1 MKHRIQFLRRRREF
15 ITLLGGAAAWPLVAR
30 AQQQGMPVIGFLS
43 TSPGPIASIVVGFRG
58 GLNETG
64 FTEGRNVAIDFRWA
78 DQYDQLPALA
88 ADLVRRQVT
97 VIAASGL
104 PAAAAAKAAT
114 ATIPIVF
121 QLASDPVALGLVAS
135 LNRPG
140 GNVTGLTSLN
150 EEIGPKRLELLHEVV
165 PTATTVAL
173 LMNPT
178 SPNVETLS
186 RDLQAVARTL
196 SLKLHVL
203 HASNERDFDTVF
215 ATLARL
221 QAGGLVTGAHAFFN
235 SRSEQLAALARR
247 HAVPMITPYREFAEA
262 GGLMS
267 YGHSITEQYRQA
279 GIYVG
284 RILKGEKPSDLPVQQ
299 ATKVELII
307 NLKAATALGVT
318 FPLSLLGR
326 ADEVIE

>member
-1 MKHRIQFLRRRREF
+1 M
-15 ITLLGGAAAWPLVAR
+15 
-30 AQQQGMPVIGFLS
+30 
-43 TSPGPIASIVVGFRG
+43 
-58 GLNETG
+58 
-64 FTEGRNVAIDFRWA
+64 
-78 DQYDQLPALA
+78 
-88 ADLVRRQVT
+88 T

-104 PAAAAAKAAT
+104 PAAVAPKAAT
-114 ATIPIVF
+114 TTIPIVF

-150 EEIGPKRLELLHEVV
+150 KEMGPKRLELLHEVV
-165 PTATTVAL
+165 PTATIIAL

-178 SPNVETLS
+178 SPNLETLS
-186 RDLQAVARTL
+186 KDMQAVARTL
-196 SLKLHVL
+196 RLELPVL
-203 HASNERDFDTVF
+203 QASNERDLDTAF

-221 QAGGLVTGAHAFFN
+221 QAGGLVAGAHAFFN
-235 SRSEQLAALARR
+235 SRSERLARLALS
-247 HAVPMITPYREFAEA
+247 HAVPMISPYRDFTAA

-267 YGHSITEQYRQA
+267 YGQSLIDQYRQA
-279 GIYVG
+279 GVYVG

-307 NLKAATALGVT
+307 NLKAATALGVN